1 MNSAPQLSAA
11 PQPAPPRPVTRYC
24 VAGLVLL
31 VPITVGAWV
40 AVLATARGTDCI
52 EYSERCST
60 VPGSALYVCFWVA
73 VAAGLLALEWP
84 WPRWVRARAAVV
96 VLQWGVQLTLGALI
110 LSRGM

>member
-1 MNSAPQLSAA
+1 M
-11 PQPAPPRPVTRYC
+11 
-24 VAGLVLL
+24 
-31 VPITVGAWV
+31 
-40 AVLATARGTDCI
+40 
-52 EYSERCST
+52 
-60 VPGSALYVCFWVA
+60 CFWVA